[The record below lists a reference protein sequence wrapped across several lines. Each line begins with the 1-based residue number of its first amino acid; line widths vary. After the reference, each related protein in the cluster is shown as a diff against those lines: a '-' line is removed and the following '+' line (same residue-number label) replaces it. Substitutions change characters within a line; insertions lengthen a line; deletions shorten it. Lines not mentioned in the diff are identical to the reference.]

1 LTLSP
6 EASRCTS
13 IYHRS
18 QQTTVRGFWVL
29 V

>member
-18 QQTTVRGFWVL
+18 QQTTVIEVRGL
-29 V
+29 G